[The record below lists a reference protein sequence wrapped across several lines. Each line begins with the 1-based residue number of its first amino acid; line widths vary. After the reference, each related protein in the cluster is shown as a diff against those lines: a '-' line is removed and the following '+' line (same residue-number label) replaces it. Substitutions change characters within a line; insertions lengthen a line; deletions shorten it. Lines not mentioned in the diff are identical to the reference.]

1 VYNVEPYDDELVSE
15 QDNSESRQSLNP
27 NIGASMKQ
35 PSLVNVVFDPIEITP
50 LATVPHST
58 NQRYLGRTSLHFIKE
73 ANLIYD
79 TLVGSAGMG
88 EFTHV
93 FLMEILAVV
102 KAHVL
107 CLGGNAVVGFSLDNI
122 HVTESLK
129 NQGYAMI
136 SVSGDVV
143 KVTYSEGRNLDQVSP
158 NIFPKPEVPNQ

>member
-1 VYNVEPYDDELVSE
+1 MD
-15 QDNSESRQSLNP
+15 
-27 NIGASMKQ
+27 
-35 PSLVNVVFDPIEITP
+35 
-50 LATVPHST
+50 
-58 NQRYLGRTSLHFIKE
+58 
-73 ANLIYD
+73 
-79 TLVGSAGMG
+79 
-88 EFTHV
+88 
-93 FLMEILAVV
+93 ILAVV